1 MNRDNQSAFRLA
13 KNSVFKACARSA
25 SLPCARSSHP
35 LVSALSDDLLALKT
49 WAAAAAGSSK
59 IRASGWLCD
68 GLPQLRNVHDSLHDY
83 LQLSHA
89 RAALQDCPGFVD
101 KLLDEFL
108 KYVDVYGMFQQS
120 LLGLKE
126 AQRVAHLG
134 MRKRDQPKLHE
145 YEKAAKKMN
154 REMSKLISSVKCLE
168 GGIMAGVDV
177 EVAAII
183 KDVSD
188 VTAVV
193 SAALFNGVCSQ
204 SGKWKRARLLPPWIR
219 VAEKEKIDLGVEE
232 FKEVST
238 LERVELGGSQRLY

>member
-1 MNRDNQSAFRLA
+1 MVGVFRRTVSFTNKNPSAPKPARH
-13 KNSVFKACARSA
+13 VRSA

-35 LVSALSDDLLALKT
+35 LVSALNDDLLALKT

-120 LLGLKE
+120 LLGLME

-134 MRKRDQPKLHE
+134 MRKRDQAKLHE
-145 YEKAAKKMN
+145 FEKAAKKMN
-154 REMSKLISSVKCLE
+154 REMSKLISSVKCME

-177 EVAAII
+177 EVAAMTAVE
-183 KDVSD
+183 DVISD

-204 SGKWKRARLLPPWIR
+204 SGNSASGRGHVCCRH
-219 VAEKEKIDLGVEE
+219 G
-232 FKEVST
+232 
-238 LERVELGGSQRLY
+238 